1 MRNFT
6 ELIVWQKCHQ
16 LALKIYSITKHYPKD
31 ELYGLVSQMRRSS
44 SSAPTNI
51 AEGCG
56 RNSDAEMR
64 RFLTIAS
71 GSTSELEYQLLLSRD
86 LNYISHI
93 TFKEL
98 SDFAI
103 ENRKMMYSFMTKLNP
118 A

>member
-1 MRNFT
+1 MRNFS

-16 LALKIYSITKHYPKD
+16 LTLKIYSITRHYPK
-31 ELYGLVSQMRRSS
+31 EEVYGLVSQMRRSS

-56 RNSDAEMR
+56 RNSDAEMK

-71 GSTSELEYQLLLSRD
+71 GSTSELEYQLCLSRD
-86 LNYISHI
+86 LNYITEA

-103 ENRKMMYSFMTKLNP
+103 ENRKMMYSFIEKL
-118 A
+118 ALR

>member
-1 MRNFT
+1 MRSFS

-16 LALKIYSITKHYPKD
+16 LTLKIYIITRNYPKE

-56 RNSDAEMR
+56 RNSDAEMK

-71 GSTSELEYQLLLSRD
+71 GSTSELEYQLLLSRE
-86 LNYISHI
+86 LNYISND

-103 ENRKMMYSFMTKLNP
+103 ENRKMMYAFMIKLN
-118 A
+118 AI

>member
-1 MRNFT
+1 MRKFSD
-6 ELIVWQKCHQ
+6 LIVWQKCHQ
-16 LALKIYSITKHYPKD
+16 LTLKIYSITRHYPKE

-44 SSAPTNI
+44 SSATTNI

-71 GSTSELEYQLLLSRD
+71 GSTSELEYQLLLSKE
-86 LNYISHI
+86 LNYISEI

-103 ENRKMMYSFMTKLNP
+103 ENRKMIYSFMDKLKP
-118 A
+118 S